1 MEAGIDSQQ
10 PELVGEV
17 AQLPGQRVLTAIYRA
32 GIHKGSERVDL
43 VANGDV
49 APGARWAGAEERDA
63 VLLVPDSRVI
73 RWDLQHRER
82 LAWLLWRV
90 AVGMHGLYHA
100 RENSD
105 SSSMQRASQGPYGI
119 SGPQLAEILRFR
131 GDKEY
136 IEWNTEMPLGFGE
149 ASPLTFLHLAS

>member
-1 MEAGIDSQQ
+1 MEAGVDSQQ

-17 AQLPGQRVLTAIYRA
+17 AQPPGQRVLAAIHRA

-63 VLLVPDSRVI
+63 VVLVPDSRVI
-73 RWDLQHRER
+73 RWDLWHRER
-82 LAWLLWRV
+82 LAWLLWIV
-90 AVGMHGLYHA
+90 TVGMRSLYHA

-105 SSSMQRASQGPYGI
+105 SSSMQGASQGPMELVGL
-119 SGPQLAEILRFR
+119 S
-131 GDKEY
+131 
-136 IEWNTEMPLGFGE
+136 
-149 ASPLTFLHLAS
+149 